1 MKKMFM
7 MMLLSIVSWTGAVT
21 ATEATAPLKSNGPV
35 AQQEAVVAAD
45 TLNGMTPSEAFQ
57 IRMKELEFERDRVFF
72 QSESDTEDII
82 DSLVPLFAIVSPF
95 LIAFLIVFF
104 YIYYRNKKVQSRY
117 RVMEKAIESG
127 RELPEGFFDEPESK
141 RPSKFSTLNQGLVC
155 TAAVVDV
162 VFLKLGQVIDSVVE
176 VFDDKLVVVHYRRLL
191 LGDGVVVSAGIV
203 LIACEWHALLVCAV
217 TVSHVEMAEGT
228 HEVSLAERTLLHIGE
243 RL

>member
-21 ATEATAPLKSNGPV
+21 AAEATAPLKSNGPV

-57 IRMKELEFERDRVFF
+57 IRMKELAVERDRMLF
-72 QSESDTEDII
+72 QEEPDAEDII
-82 DSLVPLFAIVSPF
+82 DSLVPLFAIV
-95 LIAFLIVFF
+95 FLIVFF

-155 TAAVVDV
+155 TAV
-162 VFLKLGQVIDSVVE
+162 
-176 VFDDKLVVVHYRRLL
+176 
-191 LGDGVVVSAGIV
+191 GIGSFIWCIGGAYE
-203 LIACEWHALLVCAV
+203 LDEGFGALLVGLASIF
-217 TVSHVEMAEGT
+217 TLIGLGKLILYRVESRK
-228 HEVSLAERTLLHIGE
+228 EVRDTDEQTTEIE
-243 RL
+243 

>member
-57 IRMKELEFERDRVFF
+57 RDRTLF
-72 QSESDTEDII
+72 QDEPDAEDII

-141 RPSKFSTLNQGLVC
+141 RPSKFSTLNQ
-155 TAAVVDV
+155 AV
-162 VFLKLGQVIDSVVE
+162 
-176 VFDDKLVVVHYRRLL
+176 
-191 LGDGVVVSAGIV
+191 GIGSFIWCIGGAYE
-203 LIACEWHALLVCAV
+203 LDEGFGALLVGLAAIF
-217 TVSHVEMAEGT
+217 TLIGIGKLILYRVESRK
-228 HEVSLAERTLLHIGE
+228 EVRDTDEQTTEIE
-243 RL
+243 

>member
-57 IRMKELEFERDRVFF
+57 IRMKELEFERDRLLF
-72 QSESDTEDII
+72 QSEPDAEDII
-82 DSLVPLFAIVSPF
+82 DSLIPLFAIVSPF

-127 RELPEGFFDEPESK
+127 RELSEGFFDEPESK

-155 TAAVVDV
+155 MAV
-162 VFLKLGQVIDSVVE
+162 
-176 VFDDKLVVVHYRRLL
+176 
-191 LGDGVVVSAGIV
+191 GI
-203 LIACEWHALLVCAV
+203 
-217 TVSHVEMAEGT
+217 G
-228 HEVSLAERTLLHIGE
+228 
-243 RL
+243 

>member
-21 ATEATAPLKSNGPV
+21 AAEATAPLKSNGPV
-35 AQQEAVVAAD
+35 AQQEAVVAD

-57 IRMKELEFERDRVFF
+57 IRMKELAVERDRMLF
-72 QSESDTEDII
+72 QDEPDAEDII

-127 RELPEGFFDEPESK
+127 RELPEGFFDEP
-141 RPSKFSTLNQGLVC
+141 
-155 TAAVVDV
+155 
-162 VFLKLGQVIDSVVE
+162 
-176 VFDDKLVVVHYRRLL
+176 
-191 LGDGVVVSAGIV
+191 
-203 LIACEWHALLVCAV
+203 
-217 TVSHVEMAEGT
+217 
-228 HEVSLAERTLLHIGE
+228 
-243 RL
+243 